1 MRVTA
6 AAVEGLSGRGEG
18 RVCVGVAQRRCGAA
32 RRQVRSASVFPLSAA
47 VAALSSEHG
56 RLTSRWPPHGVSA
69 AALWLHP
76 CPSEAHD
83 PVHGSSGRA
92 AAARR
97 AGAAGQQCCR
107 ARCAAVTGCGL
118 LGRARMTRMLLDC
131 CSGTGVGG
139 GGVGTGRRAAPRVE
153 PGGPGPPQIRAVRA
167 ASFTCWRG
175 QLNLVA
181 AMPLRRLGTWG
192 SGLRRLPMQR
202 SRQPPLYTAAARQR
216 FLATSADAALPA
228 ALIPPGIGSE
238 MSRQTPRWNYCRIRQ
253 PRICT
258 YCAE

>member
-1 MRVTA
+1 MRVLRRRDSHSRGRMQVA
-6 AAVEGLSGRGEG
+6 ASRGRCAVGCAVGCASRRRLLRVCQGGGEG
-18 RVCVGVAQRRCGAA
+18 RVCVGVAQRNGGAA
-32 RRQVRSASVFPLSAA
+32 WRQVQSASVFPLSAA
-47 VAALSSEHG
+47 L
-56 RLTSRWPPHGVSA
+56 RWPPHGVSA

-76 CPSEAHD
+76 CPGEAHD
-83 PVHGSSGRA
+83 PVHCSSGRA

-97 AGAAGQQCCR
+97 AGAAGPQCCR
-107 ARCAAVTGCGL
+107 AWCAAVTGCGL

-202 SRQPPLYTAAARQR
+202 SRQR
-216 FLATSADAALPA
+216 
-228 ALIPPGIGSE
+228 
-238 MSRQTPRWNYCRIRQ
+238 
-253 PRICT
+253 
-258 YCAE
+258 